1 MKEVGKSILTIPV
14 FTNEVT
20 PEQVLTAMEKVSAKK
35 VDQWL
40 KKKLSKSL
48 FAKRKNF
55 FLLGKTK
62 KSVKF
67 LFQNLSKV
75 ANF

>member
-1 MKEVGKSILTIPV
+1 MTLTSILTIPV

-20 PEQVLTAMEKVSAKK
+20 PVQVLTAMEKVSAKK

-48 FAKRKNF
+48 FAKRQW
-55 FLLGKTK
+55 
-62 KSVKF
+62 
-67 LFQNLSKV
+67 LFP
-75 ANF
+75 AYR